1 MMSLDPKSVVR
12 CAIYTRKS
20 SEEGLEQSFNS
31 LDAQREACEA
41 FIISQRQEGWRALA
55 AHYDDGGFSGGNM
68 DRPALKRLLEDV
80 EAHKVDTIVV
90 YKVDRLTRSLAD
102 FAKIVEAFDAR
113 GVSFVSVTQQFNTTS
128 SMGRLT
134 LNVLL
139 SFAQFE
145 REVTGER
152 IRDKIAASKKKG
164 MWMGGTI
171 PLGYDVKE
179 RKLIVNPEEAKFVRR
194 LFNLYLELGS
204 VSQVKLRLDKEKI
217 RTKIRVSASGK
228 RSGGTTYSRGGL
240 YKLLENK
247 LYLGEIHHRGQC
259 HQGEHEAIVPRDLWE
274 KVQKQLQSDNQGGRI
289 GLRTNSPSLLV
300 GLVQDS
306 SGRRFIPSHT
316 VKNGKRYRYYV
327 CQRTN
332 DEPQK
337 SQKPIRIAA
346 QELEKLV
353 CLRLQSFLK
362 SPRDLLDAL
371 SLESETS
378 VQPQQILERA
388 FELSKHCLSL
398 RSEERSF
405 VRKLIRQVVVNS
417 NKIVVQLSRNHLNT
431 VLASEASGVLDGA
444 GLIED
449 SSDPISDDKG
459 LQNDAV
465 QLEVEARIT
474 RCGLEMRLVVAPKH
488 TALTD
493 RQTVPS
499 LLKAVARG
507 HQWAEWIR
515 AGEVSGQRP
524 LARRLGMTKRY
535 VARVLECAY
544 LAPDI
549 VEAILD
555 GRQPANLSFDTLTRR
570 LPMDWSSQRQILGF
584 KNL

>member
-1 MMSLDPKSVVR
+1 MSIDHRSVVR

-41 FIISQRQEGWRALA
+41 FITSQRQEGWRALS

-102 FAKIVEAFDAR
+102 FAKIVEALDAR

-164 MWMGGTI
+164 MWMGGTV

-217 RTKIRVSASGK
+217 RTRIRVSASGK

-247 LYLGEIHHRGQC
+247 LYLGEISHRGQC

-274 KVQKQLQSDNQGGRI
+274 KVQKQLQSDNQGGRN

-306 SGRRFIPSHT
+306 NGRRFTPSHT

-332 DEPQK
+332 DAPHK
-337 SQKPIRIAA
+337 SQKALRIAA

-362 SPRDLLDAL
+362 SPGDLLDAL
-371 SLESETS
+371 SLASETS
-378 VQPQQILERA
+378 VRPQEILETA
-388 FELSKHCLSL
+388 LELSEHCVSL
-398 RSEERSF
+398 RAEERSF
-405 VRKLIRQVVVNS
+405 VRKVIQRVVVHS
-417 NKIVVQLSRNHLNT
+417 NKIIVRVSRKRLSTALT
-431 VLASEASGVLDGA
+431 GSFAPFDAEILK
-444 GLIED
+444 ED
-449 SSDPISDDKG
+449 SSNPMNNDREP
-459 LQNDAV
+459 QNDAIR
-465 QLEVEARIT
+465 LEIDAQVT
-474 RCGLEMRLVVAPKH
+474 RCGMEMRLVVAPKH
-488 TALTD
+488 AELTD
-493 RQTVPS
+493 RQAINS
-499 LLKAVARG
+499 LIKAVARG
-507 HQWAEWIR
+507 HQLAEWVR
-515 AGEVSGQRP
+515 AGEVSDQRSI
-524 LARRLGMTKRY
+524 ARRLGVTERY
-535 VARVLECAY
+535 AARVLECGY

-549 VEAILD
+549 VESILD
-555 GRQPANLSFDTLTRR
+555 GRQPANVSFDRLTRR
-570 LPMDWSSQRQILGF
+570 LPIDWNSQRRVLGF
-584 KNL
+584 KNS